1 MGKGF
6 LFLKFFS
13 IIIGFIAGIVNGLLG
28 VGGTI
33 LVPAMI
39 YMLHTE
45 RRLAHGTALLIIF
58 PTSIVSTFV
67 YLQNG
72 SVDLQLAWQLAIGGI
87 VGSYIGAKALRRI
100 SMKWVKRIFA
110 IVMIVAGARMV
121 MI

>member
-1 MGKGF
+1 M
-6 LFLKFFS
+6 KFFS
-13 IIIGFIAGIVNGLLG
+13 VIIGFIAGIVNGLLG

-72 SVDLQLAWQLAIGGI
+72 SVDLQLAWQLAIGGV

-110 IVMIVAGARMV
+110 IVMIVAGIRMV
-121 MI
+121 IA